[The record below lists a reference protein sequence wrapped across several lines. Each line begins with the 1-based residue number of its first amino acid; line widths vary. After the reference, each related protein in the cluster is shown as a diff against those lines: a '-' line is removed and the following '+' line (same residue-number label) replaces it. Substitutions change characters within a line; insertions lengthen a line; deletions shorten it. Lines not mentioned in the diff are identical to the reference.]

1 MDISFSCADCGQQ
14 RVVDESGAGRRS
26 VLTATGKRD
35 KNRHGKNNRVPYGV
49 PHFAP
54 NSPPAYNVKK
64 KNSVNPKTW
73 LFGVGLSLM
82 LAGQTLR
89 AQERDADI
97 IRFQEFRTGAER
109 GDANAEAEL
118 GACYDKGQ
126 GVRKDEAEAV
136 KWFRKAAEQ
145 NLAVAQYN
153 LGVAYASGQGVAT
166 DQVEAVKWFR
176 KAAEQNLAAAQY
188 NLGYGYD
195 TGQGVRKDEVEA
207 VKWFRKAAAQN
218 LAAAQYT
225 LGDCY
230 DKGRGVT
237 KNEPEAVKWIALA
250 VAQGMKEAQAAI
262 PLIQKKVPEKQI
274 EDGLWRA
281 IDWLEN
287 WKRVT
292 VTTPQQ

>member
-1 MDISFSCADCGQQ
+1 M
-14 RVVDESGAGRRS
+14 
-26 VLTATGKRD
+26 LTATPKRTKID
-35 KNRHGKNNRVPYGV
+35 TVKNNGVPYGV
-49 PHFAP
+49 PRFAP

-82 LAGQTLR
+82 LSGQTLR
-89 AQERDADI
+89 AQERDADLV
-97 IRFQEFRTGAER
+97 RLRELRTSAER

-118 GACYDKGQ
+118 GAWYDKGR

-153 LGVAYASGQGVAT
+153 LGVSYASGQGVTT

-176 KAAEQNLAAAQY
+176 KAAEQNLAMAQY
-188 NLGYGYD
+188 NLGCGYY
-195 TGQGVRKDEVEA
+195 TGQGVTNDVAEA

-218 LAAAQYT
+218 LAAAQYV

-230 DKGRGVT
+230 DKGHGV
-237 KNEPEAVKWIALA
+237 KKDEAEAVKWMALA
-250 VAQGMKEAQAAI
+250 MAQGMKEAQAAI
-262 PLIQKKVPEKQI
+262 PLLEKKMPEKQI
-274 EDGLWRA
+274 EGGLWRA
-281 IDWLEN
+281 IDWLED
-287 WKRVT
+287 WKRAT
-292 VTTPQQ
+292 VTTPQP